1 LVSMHEWAL
10 AEAVLAA
17 ASQTAQKE
25 GLKKVTEVR
34 ICIGE
39 MQQIE
44 KDILCFALSNLR
56 PAEFAETKFEVE
68 RERAELK
75 CNACGYQWLFNR
87 KKLDKSSAEAVHFVP
102 EVAHAYIRCPKCAS
116 PDFEIVKGRGV
127 WLKTI
132 KGVK

>member
-1 LVSMHEWAL
+1 MHEWAL
-10 AEAVLAA
+10 AEALIAA

-34 ICIGE
+34 VRIGE

-44 KDILCFALSNLR
+44 HDIFCFALEQLR

-68 RERAELK
+68 EERAELK
-75 CNACGYQWLFNR
+75 CRACGYEWAFGSTN
-87 KKLDKSSAEAVHFVP
+87 LDRASAEALHFVP
-102 EVAHAYIRCPKCAS
+102 EVAHAYVKCPRCDS
-116 PDFEIVKGRGV
+116 SDFEIMKGRGV
-127 WLKTI
+127 WLETL

>member
-1 LVSMHEWAL
+1 MHEWAL
-10 AEAVLAA
+10 AEAVIAA
-17 ASQTAQKE
+17 ASQTARKE
-25 GLKKVTEVR
+25 GLKKVTEV
-34 ICIGE
+34 IITIGE

-44 KDILCFALSNLR
+44 QDIFCFALSQLR

-68 RERAELK
+68 KERAELK
-75 CNACGYQWLFNR
+75 CRVCGHEWLFGR
-87 KKLDKSSAEAVHFVP
+87 SKLDRDSAEAVHFVP
-102 EVAHAYIRCPKCAS
+102 EVAHAFVKCPKCDS